1 MFGNI
6 SLLPTSRGL
15 REEDVLVD
23 FDVKKFGRKK
33 RIFIEANRKMCQP
46 NESDESKI
54 DKYWSDKKSTNKR
67 LYNKS
72 KFRLASSRISNRSDG
87 NSDTLT
93 LSIGIT
99 DYKVPLLYNY
109 IDNIFYPYVLFR
121 LNAVSY
127 LIIIRRCY
135 RIC

>member
-6 SLLPTSRGL
+6 LLLPTSRGL

-33 RIFIEANRKMCQP
+33 RIFIERNSKMCQP

-99 DYKVPLLYNY
+99 DYKVPLLGTLKV
-109 IDNIFYPYVLFR
+109 IC
-121 LNAVSY
+121 
-127 LIIIRRCY
+127 LIWIKC
-135 RIC
+135 C

>member
-6 SLLPTSRGL
+6 LLLPASRLL
-15 REEDVLVD
+15 REEDVFVD
-23 FDVKKFGRKK
+23 FDVKKYGRKK
-33 RIFIEANRKMCQP
+33 RIFIEAKGEMGQP

-54 DKYWSDKKSTNKR
+54 DEYWLDKKSTNKR

-87 NSDTLT
+87 NSDTIT

-99 DYKVPLLYNY
+99 DYKVPLF
-109 IDNIFYPYVLFR
+109 I
-121 LNAVSY
+121 SS
-127 LIIIRRCY
+127 LIIFLHIINTTTVVTKY
-135 RIC
+135 SI

>member
-33 RIFIEANRKMCQP
+33 RIFIEANSKMCQP

-99 DYKVPLLYNY
+99 DYKVPLLGTLKVPL
-109 IDNIFYPYVLFR
+109 IF
-121 LNAVSY
+121 
-127 LIIIRRCY
+127 
-135 RIC
+135 ICFI

>member
-1 MFGNI
+1 MFHDIMFGNI
-6 SLLPTSRGL
+6 LLLPASRFL

-23 FDVKKFGRKK
+23 FDVKKYGRKK
-33 RIFIEANRKMCQP
+33 RIFIERNSKMCQP

-87 NSDTLT
+87 NSDTIT

-99 DYKVPLLYNY
+99 DYKVPL
-109 IDNIFYPYVLFR
+109 
-121 LNAVSY
+121 S
-127 LIIIRRCY
+127 IIILIAFLTY
-135 RIC
+135 YKHFLF

>member
-6 SLLPTSRGL
+6 LLLPTSRGL

-23 FDVKKFGRKK
+23 FDVKKYGRKK
-33 RIFIEANRKMCQP
+33 RIFIEANGKMCQP

-72 KFRLASSRISNRSDG
+72 KFRLASSRILNRSDG
-87 NSDTLT
+87 NSDTIT

-99 DYKVPLLYNY
+99 DYKVPTFMTILMAFLTDYK
-109 IDNIFYPYVLFR
+109 IF
-121 LNAVSY
+121 
-127 LIIIRRCY
+127 LILIKCK
-135 RIC
+135 